1 MLGPALEAGLERLP
15 DGARVYVVDGDFG
28 VARGLESMLRAYHLS
43 VRTFPSAEGLLAAL
57 GEAAAG
63 VEVAEAVTVESEATT
78 AEGAPVCL
86 ITELGLPGM
95 SGLEL
100 LERLRRRGS
109 RLPVIVMANRTDVQA
124 AVEVMRAGALD
135 YLEKPFSQH
144 RLLERVGEAL
154 CGRPVESERASV
166 ERGAETP
173 PLNWMPTTAR
183 VGG

>member
-1 MLGPALEAGLERLP
+1 VLGPSLEAGLERLP
-15 DGARVYVVDGDFG
+15 YGARVYVVDGDFG

-63 VEVAEAVTVESEATT
+63 VAEAVTVESEATT
-78 AEGAPVCL
+78 TEGAPVCL

-154 CGRPVESERASV
+154 CGHPVESERASV
-166 ERGAETP
+166 ERGAETL